1 MPKIF
6 TDEEKE
12 GHRAILLDEGLRLI
26 MKKGYRN
33 VTVDQLVKLIG
44 ASKGYFYLLF
54 SSKEQ
59 FFLDA
64 IAAQMEKNF
73 AILRQAMEHHPSPPE
88 IARLYRTLFK
98 DMSFPSFEDALYVQQ
113 KISDQQWQHFRDFEE
128 AFFTRILTLLN
139 RDPEKCDP
147 RVLSNLSAFIFLCCN
162 SQGKYLFP
170 DKLNDLMEILLG
182 VFHSYLFPED
192 KG

>member
-73 AILRQAMEHHPSPPE
+73 AILRQAMEHHPSPPGNCPP
-88 IARLYRTLFK
+88 L
-98 DMSFPSFEDALYVQQ
+98 PDAVQGHEL
-113 KISDQQWQHFRDFEE
+113 S
-128 AFFTRILTLLN
+128 LL
-139 RDPEKCDP
+139 
-147 RVLSNLSAFIFLCCN
+147 
-162 SQGKYLFP
+162 
-170 DKLNDLMEILLG
+170 
-182 VFHSYLFPED
+182 
-192 KG
+192 